1 MILDIEM
8 VYGWNLQQLE
18 SAVRH
23 IIVSSLYQGTVE
35 VEFKTRSSKVY
46 IRPDNKL
53 SRLLSN
59 KWIKFLSIILLI
71 YPFIWLFKRFNSRGG
86 GSWEV
91 CGSAHA
97 LKRWVPCPQDEIN
110 RIPDPS
116 RILSTPDG
124 MRKVVGM
131 RETEWCR
138 LWAPTISRAVATRYQ
153 ASQPLYDPIADIGVG
168 LGGRAFND
176 GFFLNSN
183 VRELTGY

>member
-110 RIPDPS
+110 RTPDHQGSYRLQMVCTKSSECERPS
-116 RILSTPDG
+116 GVDFGLLLSRALSPLDIKLHSRCTILSQ
-124 MRKVVGM
+124 
-131 RETEWCR
+131 
-138 LWAPTISRAVATRYQ
+138 IS
-153 ASQPLYDPIADIGVG
+153 ASD
-168 LGGRAFND
+168 LGGGR
-176 GFFLNSN
+176 
-183 VRELTGY
+183 LTTVSFSTAMYVN